1 MKRNLKQIM
10 DNTPNAKYKVVEV
23 TKEYYKLENGDIF
36 EHTFDI
42 DDDITVE
49 EFQAMLDNA
58 RKIMENIIDE

>member
-1 MKRNLKQIM
+1 MKRNLKKTM

-23 TKEYYKLENGDIF
+23 TKDHYKLENGDIF

>member
-1 MKRNLKQIM
+1 MERKLKQAM
-10 DNTPNAKYKVVEV
+10 ENAPNAKYKVVEV
-23 TKEYYKLENGDIF
+23 TKDYYKLENGDIF

-42 DDDITVE
+42 DNNITVE